1 MNLSSSTTNGFLS
14 ERPSG
19 FRGQPE
25 AGPEDASERAEARRG
40 PGPRLTGEIR
50 PEEFGFGE
58 ARHLL
63 WRAGFG
69 GTTAQIAT
77 LASWGP
83 EDAVDYLLEYDDI
96 PFETDSESGFDS
108 DIIRPLSADE
118 RRMVAR
124 ARASNDEELLARVR
138 VARQMRERD
147 DRQQMAQVQ
156 RWWLRRMI
164 QSPRPLEEK
173 MTLFWHGHFAT
184 SYRAVE
190 NSFHMLAQNAMF
202 RANATGSFA
211 DLLHAIIRDPA
222 MLAFLNNNTSR
233 KGSPN
238 ENLAREIMELF
249 SLGEGNYSEQDIKE
263 GARALTGYTFDDDSF
278 VFDERNHDAGR
289 KTILGRTG
297 NLGGDEFVDAILAS
311 RHCGPYIVRKL
322 WNFFVSDLPQDER
335 ELDADTRALL
345 RILSSTLTMNDYRLR
360 PVLRRLFLSRAF
372 YAPSVMAQQIKSPV
386 VLVVGAIRSLQT
398 PVRDLS
404 TLADALELM
413 GQDIFLPPSVKGWDG
428 GRAWINTATLM
439 VRQNIMNYLILG
451 KTATG
456 YDPMASRQVYD
467 TERLVGEIVRVR
479 SERGDA
485 GTLDTAAFARELLSL
500 MLGRTPEDGMRA
512 LRELAE
518 KRGGRLE
525 RDVIL
530 GMLLLAGSMPEY
542 QLC

>member
-1 MNLSSSTTNGFLS
+1 MTHATNFLGTGFLGTGFLS
-14 ERPSG
+14 QRPA
-19 FRGQPE
+19 RAQPE
-25 AGPEDASERAEARRG
+25 GEAEATPARRAR
-40 PGPRLTGEIR
+40 GPRLTGEIR
-50 PEEFGFGE
+50 PDEFGFDQ

-96 PFETDSESGFDS
+96 PFENDSGSDFDP
-108 DIIRPLSADE
+108 DIIRPLSAEE

-124 ARASNDEELLARVR
+124 ARASSDEEVLARVR

-147 DRQQMAQVQ
+147 DRQQMAQIQ
-156 RWWLRRMI
+156 KWWLRRMI
-164 QSPRPLEEK
+164 QTPRPLEEK
-173 MTLFWHGHFAT
+173 MTLFWHGHFAA
-184 SYRAVE
+184 SYRGVQ
-190 NSFHMLAQNAMF
+190 NSYHMLAQNATF
-202 RANATGSFA
+202 RANATTSFA
-211 DLLHAIIRDPA
+211 ELLHAIIRDPA

-263 GARALTGYTFDDDSF
+263 GARALTGYTFNDDRF
-278 VFDERNHDAGR
+278 IFDERNHDDGR
-289 KTILGRTG
+289 KTILGRSG
-297 NLGGDEFVDAILAS
+297 NLGGDEFVGAILAS
-311 RHCGPYIVRKL
+311 RDCGPYIVRKL
-322 WNFFVSDLPQDER
+322 WNFFVSDLPADDR
-335 ELDADTRALL
+335 GLDSDTRSLL
-345 RILSSTLTMNDYRLR
+345 RTLSSTLTMNDYRLR
-360 PVLRRLFLSRAF
+360 PVLRRMFLSRAF
-372 YAPSVMAQQIKSPV
+372 YAPDVMAQQIKSPV

-404 TLADALELM
+404 TLSDAMELM

-451 KTATG
+451 KTAGG
-456 YDPMASRQVYD
+456 YDPLASRQVYD
-467 TERLVGEIVRVR
+467 TERLIGEIARVR
-479 SERGDA
+479 AERGETGELDA
-485 GTLDTAAFARELLSL
+485 QAFARDLLVL
-500 MLGRTPEDGMRA
+500 MLGRTPEEGVRA
-512 LRELAE
+512 LTELAAS
-518 KRGGRLE
+518 RGNRMD